1 MNPRRSAL
9 TRPAILAG
17 ACCLAGLLATS
28 PVHAT
33 VYKYVDADGVTHYTD
48 RKPPSSQSY
57 QVLIPEPLKRAG
69 KLDWARVPLNLTD
82 FTAEV
87 ERACAR
93 YGVDVA
99 LVRAVIH
106 AESWF
111 NSRAMSHQGAQGL
124 MQLMPATQSRY
135 GVSNP
140 FDSWQN
146 ISAGVRHLKG
156 LLEMFR
162 GDERLAAAAYN
173 AGENAVLRHG
183 GIPPYPETRTY
194 VERVFTLKQRYQQA
208 L

>member
-1 MNPRRSAL
+1 MNLDCNAL
-9 TRPAILAG
+9 VRPIVAAGFLMTTVLA
-17 ACCLAGLLATS
+17 AT
-28 PVHAT
+28 PAHAA
-33 VYKYVDADGVTHYTD
+33 VYKYVGADGVTHYTD
-48 RKPPSSQSY
+48 RKPPSGQSY
-57 QVLIPEPLKRAG
+57 KVLIPDPLKRASS
-69 KLDWARVPLNLTD
+69 LDWARVPLNLTD
-82 FTAEV
+82 FAAEV
-87 ERACAR
+87 ERACAN

-111 NSRAMSHQGAQGL
+111 NSRAMSHKGAQGL

-146 ISAGVRHLKG
+146 ISAGVRHLSG

-173 AGENAVLRHG
+173 AGENAVRRHG

-194 VERVFTLKQRYQQA
+194 VDRVFTLKQRYQQA

>member
-9 TRPAILAG
+9 ALPAILAG
-17 ACCLAGLLATS
+17 FCCLAGLLAAV
-28 PVHAT
+28 PAHAT

-69 KLDWARVPLNLTD
+69 TLDWARVPLNLTD
-82 FTAEV
+82 FSAEV
-87 ERACAR
+87 ERACAT

-135 GVSNP
+135 GVNNP

-194 VERVFTLKQRYQQA
+194 VDRVFTLKHRYQQA

>member
-1 MNPRRSAL
+1 MLAAL
-9 TRPAILAG
+9 FTAAPA
-17 ACCLAGLLATS
+17 
-28 PVHAT
+28 HAA
-33 VYKYVDADGVTHYTD
+33 VYKYQDDDGVTHYTD
-48 RKPPSSQSY
+48 RKPASNQSY

-69 KLDWARVPLNLTD
+69 TLDWERVPLNLTD
-82 FTAEV
+82 FAAEV
-87 ERACAR
+87 ERACAS

-111 NSRAMSHQGAQGL
+111 NSRAMSHKGAQGL

-146 ISAGVRHLKG
+146 ISAGVRHLSG
-156 LLEMFR
+156 LLKVFR

-173 AGENAVLRHG
+173 AGENAVRRHG

>member
-1 MNPRRSAL
+1 MLVAVL
-9 TRPAILAG
+9 VAAPA
-17 ACCLAGLLATS
+17 
-28 PVHAT
+28 HAA
-33 VYKYVDADGVTHYTD
+33 VYKYVDDDGITHYTD
-48 RKPPSSQSY
+48 RKPASNQSY
-57 QVLIPEPLKRAG
+57 KVLIPEPLKRAG
-69 KLDWARVPLNLTD
+69 KLDWNRVPLNLTD
-82 FTAEV
+82 FANEV
-87 ERACAR
+87 KRASEN

-111 NSRAMSHQGAQGL
+111 NSRAMSHKGAQGL

-146 ISAGVRHLKG
+146 ISAGVRHLG
-156 LLEMFR
+156 ELLETFR

-173 AGENAVLRHG
+173 AGEGAVRRHG
-183 GIPPYPETRTY
+183 GIPPYAETRTY

>member
-1 MNPRRSAL
+1 MNPASHAL
-9 TRPAILAG
+9 KRTGTAAG
-17 ACCLAGLLATS
+17 CLLAALVVAA
-28 PVHAT
+28 PAPAA
-33 VYKYVDADGVTHYTD
+33 VYKYVDAEGITHYTD
-48 RKPPSSQSY
+48 RKPPSGQSY
-57 QVLIPEPLKRAG
+57 RVLVPEPLRRASE
-69 KLDWARVPLNLTD
+69 LDWGRVPLNLTD
-82 FTAEV
+82 FAAEV
-87 ERACAR
+87 EDACLR
-93 YGVDVA
+93 YGVDVS

-111 NSRAMSHQGAQGL
+111 NARAMSRKGAQGL
-124 MQLMPATQSRY
+124 MQLMPATQNRY

-146 ISAGVRHLKG
+146 ISAGVRHLSG
-156 LLEMFR
+156 LLETFR

-173 AGENAVLRHG
+173 AGAGAVRRYG

>member
-1 MNPRRSAL
+1 MNTHHYVP
-9 TRPAILAG
+9 TRAALAG
-17 ACCLAGLLATS
+17 CMLIALLVAA
-28 PVHAT
+28 PGQAA
-33 VYKYVDADGVTHYTD
+33 VYKYVDDDGITHYTD
-48 RKPPSSQSY
+48 RKPASSQSY
-57 QVLIPEPLKRAG
+57 KVLIPEPLKRAG
-69 KLDWARVPLNLTD
+69 KLDWNQVPLNLTD
-82 FTAEV
+82 FATEV
-87 ERACAR
+87 KRASAN

-111 NSRAMSHQGAQGL
+111 NARAMSHKGAQGL

-135 GVSNP
+135 GVNNP

-146 ISAGVRHLKG
+146 ISAGVRHLG
-156 LLEMFR
+156 ELLETFR

-173 AGENAVLRHG
+173 AGENAVRRHG